1 MNREN
6 PARRLD
12 RLSGC
17 AFGLV
22 AGMIVLH
29 QCLLQP
35 ALNRLTSDAPMINI
49 AGRQRMLSQELA
61 KAALAMVGADNPT
74 ERESRRAELGTTLD
88 EWRLAHQR
96 LRLNNSSDRSDRGRP
111 SAIEIGFRDLEP
123 HFLAMASAAE
133 KLLSESVG
141 QSDRDALA
149 TLLKHEP
156 QFLMRMH
163 ALVGLYEADA
173 RLHVRQLQW
182 LGLIIMVVILLAQ
195 VALQL
200 TIVRPAVQI
209 VGREIERS
217 EMQYERLVESMTDG
231 LVVFDPSG
239 RIEFANRRFGAML
252 GYSADSL
259 IGKPAAIF
267 IADPDRRRFSAMLV
281 ELDLGIEPVD
291 LLLKHADGRLV
302 ETMASPQR
310 MCELQDTPHA
320 LLLVVTDITARKAME
335 ERSRQLLDQ
344 LAHADRLKSM
354 GTMAAA
360 LAHEINQPLGA
371 IANYAE
377 GCLTRLSGPP
387 IDPTELIEPLEKI
400 RRATHRGAEII
411 RRTRDFVRLSPHRIT
426 FESINNLVHE
436 VEGLC
441 RPEARRRGISL
452 ELQLDLDLRVVRLDG
467 IQIQQVL
474 INLIQNAFAAVE
486 HVEPFRRRIKIL
498 TGPSANGGVELS
510 VADTGP
516 GIPAEG
522 AEAWFEPFIT
532 TREDGTGMGLAIARS
547 IAEAHGGRI
556 WAEAGCDGGA
566 IFRFTLPLEPP
577 ANPASEPSSSSERGG
592 ISPPALERPEIPN
605 SESASSERGGVSPAV
620 MPPSAIPG
628 GEKSKS
634 MEAACHG

>member
-1 MNREN
+1 
-6 PARRLD
+6 
-12 RLSGC
+12 
-17 AFGLV
+17 
-22 AGMIVLH
+22 MIVLH

-35 ALNRLTSDAPMINI
+35 ALNRLTSDAPVINL
-49 AGRQRMLSQELA
+49 AGRQRMLSQKLA
-61 KAALAMVGADNPT
+61 KAALAIAAAGNST
-74 ERESRRAELGTTLD
+74 ERDARRAELKTTLD
-88 EWRLAHQR
+88 EWRFAHQR
-96 LRLNNSSDRSDRGRP
+96 LRHDSSTPHSDRSQP
-111 SAIEIGFRDLEP
+111 SAIEVGFQDLEP
-123 HFLAMASAAE
+123 HFLAMALAADQ
-133 KLLSESVG
+133 LLSET
-141 QSDRDALA
+141 SDQPDRAALA

-156 QFLMRMH
+156 QFLTRMH
-163 ALVGLYEADA
+163 ALVGLYEDDA

-182 LGLIIMVVILLAQ
+182 LGLIIMSVILLVQ

-200 TIVRPAVQI
+200 MVVRPAVQI

-239 RIEFANRRFGAML
+239 CIEFANRRFGTML

-259 IGKPAAIF
+259 VGKPAAIF
-267 IADPDRRRFSAMLV
+267 IADPDRRRFSTMLV
-281 ELDLGIEPVD
+281 EPDMGIEPVD
-291 LLLKHADGRLV
+291 LLLKHADGQLV

-310 MCELQDTPHA
+310 MCVVQGTPQS

-335 ERSRQLLDQ
+335 ERSRQLLAQ

-377 GCLTRLSGPP
+377 GCLNRLSGPP
-387 IDPTELIEPLEKI
+387 IDPAELVEPLEKI

-426 FESINNLVHE
+426 YESINNLVHE

-441 RPEARRRGISL
+441 RPEARRRGISM
-452 ELQLDLDLRVVRLDG
+452 ELQLDLDLRVVRVDG

-486 HVEPFRRRIKIL
+486 DVEPYRRRIKIA
-498 TGPSANGGVELS
+498 TGQSAIGVELS
-510 VADTGP
+510 VEDTGP
-516 GIPAEG
+516 GIPPEG
-522 AEAWFEPFIT
+522 AEPWFEPFIT
-532 TREDGTGMGLAIARS
+532 TREAGTGMGLAIARS

-556 WAEAGCDGGA
+556 WGEPGCDGGA
-566 IFRFTLPLEPP
+566 IFRLTLPLEPP
-577 ANPASEPSSSSERGG
+577 MVPASVKSDEWRVASDEPST
-592 ISPPALERPEIPN
+592 N
-605 SESASSERGGVSPAV
+605 ASSERGGVSPPVLNLA
-620 MPPSAIPG
+620 PPDNEQFPSSERGGVSPPAIPRI
-628 GEKSKS
+628 EPVRS
-634 MEAACHG
+634 METVCHG